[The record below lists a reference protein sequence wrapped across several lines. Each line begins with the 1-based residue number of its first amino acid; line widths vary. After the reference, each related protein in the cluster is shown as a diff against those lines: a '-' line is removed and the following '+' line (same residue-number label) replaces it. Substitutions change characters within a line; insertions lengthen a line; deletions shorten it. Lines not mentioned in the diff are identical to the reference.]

1 MSTGINDQD
10 ASRLKR
16 YSLLSLELKVVGNA
30 KGSYIV
36 SGLIKIDI

>member
-1 MSTGINDQD
+1 MLTGINDLD
-10 ASRLKR
+10 TSRLKT
-16 YSLLSLELKVVGNA
+16 YSLLSIELKVVGNA